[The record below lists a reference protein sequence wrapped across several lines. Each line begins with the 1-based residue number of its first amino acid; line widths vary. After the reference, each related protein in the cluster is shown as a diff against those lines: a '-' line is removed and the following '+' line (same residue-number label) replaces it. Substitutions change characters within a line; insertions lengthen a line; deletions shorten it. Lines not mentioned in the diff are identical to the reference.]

1 MTRRSLFCAALA
13 LAAGACRRPD
23 VPILTWHSV
32 GGATDEFTVTE
43 AAFTAQLDALQR
55 AGFHSVSFRQWLEHE
70 DRGAPLPD
78 KPVLLTFDDGYRD
91 ALTAALPALR
101 ARGLRGT
108 FFLVSGWM
116 GGQAP
121 AADGRRYLTWDEARA
136 LLASGMEI
144 GSHGATHRR
153 LPELGEAQALEELT
167 ASKRELESRLGTRV
181 EVFAYPFNASRRWL
195 RGVVQK
201 AGYRAAV
208 SGADHGGADRY
219 ELYRFGVQRPTSP
232 DDLLRAVK

>member
-1 MTRRSLFCAALA
+1 MRRALFCTVMA

-23 VPILTWHSV
+23 VPILTWHSI
-32 GGATDEFTVTE
+32 GGATDEFTVSE
-43 AAFTAQLDALQR
+43 AAFAAQLDALQR
-55 AGFHSVSFRQWLEHE
+55 AGFHTVSFRQWLEHE

-78 KPVLLTFDDGYRD
+78 KPVLLTFDDGYQD
-91 ALTAALPALR
+91 AMTAALPALR
-101 ARGLRGT
+101 ARGMRAT
-108 FFLVSGWM
+108 FFLVSRWV
-116 GGQAP
+116 GG
-121 AADGRRYLTWDEARA
+121 AATAGRRSLTWDEARA
-136 LLASGMEI
+136 LLAAGMEI

-181 EVFAYPFNASRRWL
+181 EVFAYPFNASRHWL
-195 RGVVQK
+195 RGVVQR

-219 ELYRFGVQRPTSP
+219 ELYRFGVQRGTSP

>member
-1 MTRRSLFCAALA
+1 MRRALFCTVMA

-23 VPILTWHSV
+23 VPILTWHSI
-32 GGATDEFTVTE
+32 GGATDEFSVSE
-43 AAFTAQLDALQR
+43 AAFAAQLDALQR
-55 AGFHSVSFRQWLEHE
+55 AGFHTVSFRQWLEHE

-78 KPVLLTFDDGYRD
+78 KPVLLTFDDGYQD
-91 ALTAALPALR
+91 AMTAALPALR
-101 ARGLRGT
+101 ARGMRAT
-108 FFLVSGWM
+108 FFLVSRWV
-116 GGQAP
+116 GG
-121 AADGRRYLTWDEARA
+121 AATAGRRSLTWDEARA
-136 LLASGMEI
+136 LLAAGMEI

-181 EVFAYPFNASRRWL
+181 EVFAYPFNASRHRL
-195 RGVVQK
+195 RGVVQR

-219 ELYRFGVQRPTSP
+219 ELYRFGVQRGTSP